1 MANNRNGM
9 DLSGVPHGLA
19 GPVFPMTF
27 DGSGVT
33 APIDNQCPGSTSL
46 ASTLAYATPENQRM
60 DKDEL
65 YNGGFKLYKIYCYKI
80 SFSSR
85 VAKQI
90 YM

>member
-1 MANNRNGM
+1 MHRNSNQGFRYMANNRNGM

-60 DKDEL
+60 V
-65 YNGGFKLYKIYCYKI
+65 Y
-80 SFSSR
+80 
-85 VAKQI
+85 
-90 YM
+90 